1 MKISLTIGEHKIMG
15 LSETA
20 SLLAIIL
27 GTTGTVLG
35 ILNYN
40 RDKAKINVTLQWDL
54 KILDSPKYDENK
66 SWGTITVTN
75 IGRRPI
81 YISHASIKLPRGYDI
96 GYLIIAEG
104 ISGKKL
110 SEGDPPETF
119 ILSQEGLEKYSA
131 DWKKLR
137 AIVID
142 ITGKEYRSKKVR
154 MRKAQS
160 WVSTN

>member
-1 MKISLTIGEHKIMG
+1 MG
-15 LSETA
+15 LSDTA

-40 RDKAKINVTLQWDL
+40 RDKAKIKVTLQWDM
-54 KILDSPKYDENK
+54 KILNNPKYDEYK
-66 SWGTITVTN
+66 SWGIITATN
-75 IGRRPI
+75 TGRRPI
-81 YISHASIKLPRGYDI
+81 YISHASIKLPRGFDE
-96 GYLIIAEG
+96 GYLLVAEA

-119 ILSQEGLEKYSA
+119 ILTQEGMEKYSHV
-131 DWKKLR
+131 WKKLR

-142 ITGKEYRSKKVR
+142 STGKEYYSKKVSNQ
-154 MRKAQS
+154 KAPS
-160 WVSTN
+160 WISTI

>member
-1 MKISLTIGEHKIMG
+1 MG

-40 RDKAKINVTLQWDL
+40 RDKAKINVTLQWDM

-81 YISHASIKLPRGYDI
+81 YISHASIKLPRGYKSTH
-96 GYLIIAEG
+96 LLLVEG

-110 SEGDPPETF
+110 AEGDPPETF
-119 ILSQEGLEKYSA
+119 ILDQESLGEYSIV
-131 DWKKLR
+131 WKKLR
-137 AIVID
+137 AVVID
-142 ITGKEYRSKKVR
+142 STGKNYYSKKI
-154 MRKAQS
+154 KTKNAPS
-160 WVSTN
+160 WASKK